1 MGAIRAVERGGL
13 VPSAVLGVLGTRGS
27 TSRAELARL
36 LEVSSA
42 LVTQVTRSLLQRGLI
57 LELENVPSQGG
68 RPARLLG
75 LARSAGSAVGV
86 KVTADHVSVV
96 QVGLD
101 GVLATPSRM
110 PFDPARPDA
119 LDRLAH
125 TLRDEIAGMPGQL
138 LGVGVGVPGSVD
150 AQDSGVVRA
159 PTLGWADAPLG
170 SMLRNR
176 LELPVLVDNDVNT
189 LAVADRLY
197 GAGQQHTTYIVVTI
211 GRGVGCGIVVDGSVY
226 RGAFGGAGEIGH
238 LPVDYSGPGERCDCG
253 SSGCLEAYVGDA
265 ALARTGLRAGV
276 IGQTQGVQE
285 LAAAARDGSREAC
298 RVFGDA
304 GRMLGAALSGVVHTV
319 DPEVVILSGEG
330 IGAWPLWEA
339 GFEEAF
345 RRKLSPRWRSIPFL
359 VEPWD
364 ESKWMLG
371 AASLV
376 LSSPFD
382 TVGVAGAQGRMIRD
396 RLQDFQPQGS
406 DPKVFA

>member
-1 MGAIRAVERGGL
+1 MGVIRSVDRGGL
-13 VPSAVLGVLGTRGS
+13 MPSAVMGVLGTRGS

-36 LEVSSA
+36 LDVSSA
-42 LVTQVTRSLLQRGLI
+42 LVTQVTRGLLQRGLI
-57 LELENVPSQGG
+57 VELENIPSQGG

-86 KVTADHVSVV
+86 KITADHVSVV

-101 GVLATPSRM
+101 GVLAIPSRVQ
-110 PFDPARPDA
+110 FDPARPDA

-125 TLRDEIAGMPGQL
+125 TLRDEIARMPGQL

-197 GAGQQHTTYIVVTI
+197 GAGQQHSTYIVVTI
-211 GRGVGCGIVVDGSVY
+211 GRGVGCGVVVDGSVY

-238 LPVDYSGPGERCDCG
+238 LPVDYSGNGERCDCG
-253 SSGCLEAYVGDA
+253 SSGCLEAYIGDA
-265 ALARTGLRAGV
+265 ALTRTACRAGV
-276 IGQTQGVQE
+276 LTAGEGVEE
-285 LAAAARDGSREAC
+285 LVAAARAGQREA
-298 RVFGDA
+298 RRIFADA

-319 DPEVVILSGEG
+319 DPEVIILSGEG
-330 IGAWPLWEA
+330 IPAWPLWES
-339 GFEEAF
+339 GFEEVF
-345 RRKLSPRWRSIPFL
+345 RRKLSPRWRSVPFL

-382 TVGVAGAQGRMIRD
+382 TVGLAGAQGRMIRD
-396 RLQDFQPQGS
+396 RLQDFQPQGVE
-406 DPKVFA
+406 PKVPA